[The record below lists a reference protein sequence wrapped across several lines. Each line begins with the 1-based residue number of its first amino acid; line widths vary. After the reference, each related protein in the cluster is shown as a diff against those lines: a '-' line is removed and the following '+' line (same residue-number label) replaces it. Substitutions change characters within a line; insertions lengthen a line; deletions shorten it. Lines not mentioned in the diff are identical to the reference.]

1 MQPQPKRWVW
11 EDSAAT
17 AAWYTVATYLESG
30 ATHDT
35 CHGATFVLIVL
46 VIVLNS
52 AIGTRAACAGAKNA
66 DIVVMETVTCRRHVV
81 STIPG
86 FS

>member
-1 MQPQPKRWVW
+1 M
-11 EDSAAT
+11 ST
-17 AAWYTVATYLESG
+17 APTRVSTCSG

-52 AIGTRAACAGAKNA
+52 AIGTRAACAGAKN
-66 DIVVMETVTCRRHVV
+66 DIVVMETVTCRRHIV
-81 STIPG
+81 STISG

>member
-1 MQPQPKRWVW
+1 MVVRRFRGH
-11 EDSAAT
+11 DSLMST
-17 AAWYTVATYLESG
+17 APTLVSTCSG

-35 CHGATFVLIVL
+35 CRGATFVLIVL

-66 DIVVMETVTCRRHVV
+66 DIVVMETVTCRRHIV
-81 STIPG
+81 STISG

>member
-1 MQPQPKRWVW
+1 MVVRRFRGHG
-11 EDSAAT
+11 SLMST
-17 AAWYTVATYLESG
+17 APTRVATCSG

-66 DIVVMETVTCRRHVV
+66 HIVVMETVTCRRHIV